1 MAKVLIG
8 QDYGSYTFNAA
19 SKQVTLLLPNN
30 EVVNLDAILLITN
43 VTDNI
48 IIYNFANPSLG
59 GTLVGN
65 TITLTYNTIAM
76 SNTDRLQIWYY
87 SSEDLEVKDMLVD
100 EMRNLINVLGSNT
113 ATLNSAGELRVATN
127 ISNSS
132 IGTVNV
138 VSTVTTV
145 STVTSVTTLANQT
158 SIGGLFANTQVPS
171 IMQVPIELQNQKII
185 VT

>member
-76 SNTDRLQIWYY
+76 SNSDALQIWYY
-87 SSEDLEVKDMLVD
+87 SPSSQLVTDLLVD
-100 EMRNLINVLGSNT
+100 ELRNLVNVIGSNT
-113 ATLNSAGELRVATN
+113 ATLNTAGELRVATN
-127 ISNSS
+127 VSNSS

-145 STVTSVTTLANQT
+145 TTVSTLSNQT
-158 SIGGLFANTQVPS
+158 NIGGFPANTHVPS
-171 IMQVPIELQNQKII
+171 IMQIPIELQNQKII